1 MIAPFYY
8 GDGSL
13 TEMQQALDEVTAA
26 FGSDPG
32 VDQALAKHRPSLL
45 AYRGHLAE
53 AIDARRE
60 QCQLAVDRGDERT
73 AAPWLAETLSL
84 YQRWAGDLTGAVETL
99 TFAQDI
105 GERLGEIGNRSTT
118 LATLALVLA
127 QLGRDGEAESA
138 LGRSRT
144 ISGRDDVVNEVL
156 YATTEGLL
164 LAHRGDSQGS
174 ERRFAAGLRIV
185 ASTEFLLLHGDLFLN
200 RSLAREQLGDT
211 EGALPTAR
219 DALDCYRRKEFIPPI
234 QIAEARITELT
245 G

>member
-1 MIAPFYY
+1 M
-8 GDGSL
+8 
-13 TEMQQALDEVTAA
+13 
-26 FGSDPG
+26 
-32 VDQALAKHRPSLL
+32 
-45 AYRGHLAE
+45 
-53 AIDARRE
+53 
-60 QCQLAVDRGDERT
+60 
-73 AAPWLAETLSL
+73 AETLSL

-144 ISGRDDVVNEVL
+144 ISTHDDAANEVL

-211 EGALPTAR
+211 EGALPAAR